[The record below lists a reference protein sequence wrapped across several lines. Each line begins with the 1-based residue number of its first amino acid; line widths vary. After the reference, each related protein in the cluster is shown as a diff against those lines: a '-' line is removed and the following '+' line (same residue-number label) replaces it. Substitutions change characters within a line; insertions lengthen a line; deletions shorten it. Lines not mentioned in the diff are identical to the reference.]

1 MVQRH
6 EQRCFH
12 SEILQAVVRR
22 LRTTPRKLSHS
33 DSTVCA
39 FAPRRRDRGQL
50 GRGEE
55 SCIIIHH
62 DKWSSITPGKVN
74 MLVLHPPENASDIP
88 WCKDT
93 NGGVSPWDSAGCG
106 AKASHHTPPALAFR
120 FHGMCLC
127 TTGEE
132 TAASCAVTRSLALPY
147 MMIINIMYDAWWSQN
162 VCIAPS

>member
-62 DKWSSITPGKVN
+62 DKWLSITPGKVN

-106 AKASHHTPPALAFR
+106 AFHPEILQAVVQRLRTTHRQLLPSDSTVCAFAPPEKR
-120 FHGMCLC
+120 PRSVGPWR
-127 TTGEE
+127 GQIQKSNPKEE
-132 TAASCAVTRSLALPY
+132 
-147 MMIINIMYDAWWSQN
+147 
-162 VCIAPS
+162 

>member
-62 DKWSSITPGKVN
+62 DESSCMTHGEAV
-74 MLVLHPPENASDIP
+74 MLLLRLAESVCVIP
-88 WCKDT
+88 WPVVRWCKGT
-93 NGGVSPWDSAGCG
+93 YGGASLRYFGVCG
-106 AKASHHTPPALAFR
+106 AKASHHTPQDLAFR
-120 FHGMCLC
+120 FRGVCLC

-132 TAASCAVTRSLALPY
+132 TAVSWAMTRSPA
-147 MMIINIMYDAWWSQN
+147 
-162 VCIAPS
+162 